1 MNKEYLNNI
10 RRLLQF
16 VEDTQSEAIDQVSE
30 ICAEAIYRDKLLY
43 FFGTG
48 HSHMICEE
56 PFYRAGGLASIYP
69 ILESFFMLHEGASK
83 SSIYERIE
91 GNGAAAVAG
100 SGVGEGDVLFVISN
114 SGRNCAPIDAAL
126 EARRRGVTTIA
137 MTSLKHSK
145 SVSSRHPNGK
155 RLFEVCDYC
164 LDNGGEPGDASVSL
178 DGIQQKIG
186 PTSSVI
192 DIVII
197 NSVIIGTVERLLQRG
212 IKPPIFISAN
222 VDNGEGLNHDIIKG
236 FQTRVK
242 IL

>member
-16 VEDTQSEAIDQVSE
+16 VESTQAETIDKVSE
-30 ICAEAIYRDKLLY
+30 ICAEAIYKNKLLY

-56 PFYRAGGLASIYP
+56 PFYRAGGLACVYP
-69 ILESFFMLHEGASK
+69 ILESIFMLHEGASK

-91 GNGAAAVAG
+91 GNGAVAVAE
-100 SGVGEGDVLFVISN
+100 SGIGEGDVLFVISN
-114 SGRNCAPIDAAL
+114 SGRNCAPIDAAM
-126 EARRRGVTTIA
+126 EARRRGAITIA

-155 RLFEVCDYC
+155 RLFEVCDFC

-197 NSVIIGTVERLLQRG
+197 NTVIIGTVERLLKKG
-212 IKPPIFISAN
+212 VKPPIFISAN
-222 VDNGEGLNHDIIKG
+222 VDNSEELNSDILKE
-236 FQTRVK
+236 FRTRVK
-242 IL
+242 LL